1 MCKYLHLYT
10 HECEQFLCKK
20 YKFENYF
27 YYSHTDINALK
38 ENSKINLVSKILI
51 K

>member
-1 MCKYLHLYT
+1 MDVNRFCAKM
-10 HECEQFLCKK
+10 
-20 YKFENYF
+20 YKFENSF

-38 ENSKINLVSKILI
+38 ENSEINLVSKILI